1 MARILVVDD
10 EDGIRELLCTV
21 LSRKGHEVLLAES
34 GERGLKLFQQKQ
46 PQITILDLHMPDV
59 TGIEVLKRIRAEND
73 QACVIILTGY
83 ATAEA
88 VAMARTLGV
97 TDVLKKE
104 FSLHELGAAIKLAL
118 GDTPNARSG
127 QAGPV
132 S

>member
-1 MARILVVDD
+1 VP
-10 EDGIRELLCTV
+10 E
-21 LSRKGHEVLLAES
+21 
-34 GERGLKLFQQKQ
+34 
-46 PQITILDLHMPDV
+46 
-59 TGIEVLKRIRAEND
+59 
-73 QACVIILTGY
+73 ACVIILTGY